1 MNQGKAARD
10 IRRGGGPPSAPPA
23 RRRRAGIAPAAATE
37 GGARAGTIVPRTLAC
52 FAMAATALGGCAAVA
67 PKPAAEGPG
76 GVGATA
82 ARLPASAAGFVRTA
96 SRPVAGRGDAEGL
109 EVAYSTAG
117 GPPTAAATVELLAD
131 GTAASAALD
140 AALAEALRPGP
151 VRRMRE
157 AGRFTVAARGEG
169 AASAPPL
176 FCAETEGRYGRE
188 GVAGLVCAG
197 RAGGVLLR
205 IRVTMPAR
213 QPPPGD
219 ARAFAETVATSLSDP
234 ANSPAAA
241 TRPG

>member
-1 MNQGKAARD
+1 MSQGKAARD
-10 IRRGGGPPSAPPA
+10 GRRGGGPPSA
-23 RRRRAGIAPAAATE
+23 APAATAK
-37 GGARAGTIVPRTLAC
+37 GVARAGTVVSWTLAG
-52 FAMAATALGGCAAVA
+52 FATAAVTLGGCTAVA
-67 PKPAAEGPG
+67 PTPLGASAAGL
-76 GVGATA
+76 GATA
-82 ARLPASAAGFVRTA
+82 ARLPDSAAGFVRTA
-96 SRPVAGRGDAEGL
+96 SRPAAGRGDAEGL

-131 GTAASAALD
+131 GTAAPAALD

-157 AGRFTVAARGEG
+157 AGRFTVAVRGKG

-188 GVAGLVCAG
+188 RVAGLVCAG
-197 RAGGVLLR
+197 RASGALLR

-219 ARAFAETVATSLSDP
+219 ARAFVEAVAVSLSGP
-234 ANSPAAA
+234 ASAAAAA